1 MDFLYIIKCR
11 IQTLSPLFSAQ
22 FGEDEEV
29 VSEESLYPL
38 GAVAEGFK
46 KKEGFK
52 SGFDFHAKEFE

>member
-1 MDFLYIIKCR
+1 MSNSDS
-11 IQTLSPLFSAQ
+11 LSPLFSAQ